1 MSKSHH
7 YRIAQLRDEMK
18 AQLPKHEQRRIDHE
32 RQKRIEHQAWREA
45 MKEARIQ
52 PSLWR

>member
-1 MSKSHH
+1 MSKTVR
-7 YRIAQLRDEMK
+7 YNLRQLRDDIYNN
-18 AQLPKHEQRRIDHE
+18 LPKHEQRRIQAA
-32 RQKRIEHQAWREA
+32 RQARVEHQAWREA

>member
-1 MSKSHH
+1 MSKTIR
-7 YRIAQLRDEMK
+7 YNLRQLRDELQ
-18 AQLPKHEQRRIDHE
+18 AQLPKHEQRRIQAA
-32 RQKRIEHQAWREA
+32 RQARIDYQAWREA